1 MYAVFGNP
9 IEHSLS
15 PYLINKLLNISCS
28 KISLGDSF
36 DKKYLLDLLNQKKIY
51 FGNVTYPYKNIFF
64 NYSDSIKFP
73 ADRLSAINAFIYK
86 DNKIISTNTDGEG
99 FFYSLYSLNYNI
111 YKKLINN
118 KVILIAGSGS
128 TAKSIAFSSKIRG
141 ITPIFLSREKFI
153 SNRERFQERFNKS
166 EKSIIFDYQK
176 FDYKKGLEL
185 ILKNHNHIIVSTLP
199 FSVLSILL
207 KSAILKNEVEK
218 ADIINSKGNG
228 LIENKVEKTDL
239 EKADFINSKGN
250 DLIENKVEKA
260 NLEKR
265 DFINLKGNGLIEN
278 KVEKK
283 DNVNL
288 KESKPIEN
296 ESEKNNKDNFLD
308 IYNFFNYAY
317 EKSIIIFDS
326 NYKDYLSIKK
336 NRLSININDNLF
348 DGINQFIGQALL
360 SIYFFTEKNFLK
372 IETIKKIKEEIIN
385 ESLR

>member
-207 KSAILKNEVEK
+207 KSAILKN
-218 ADIINSKGNG
+218 
-228 LIENKVEKTDL
+228 
-239 EKADFINSKGN
+239 
-250 DLIENKVEKA
+250 KVEKA

-265 DFINLKGNGLIEN
+265 DFLNLKGNGLIEN

-317 EKSIIIFDS
+317 KKNIIILDS